1 MCQVTQN
8 LMERTQFSKNL
19 EKVTRF
25 ILLKT
30 NSTLLI
36 VVETFQ
42 NSLESCISREL
53 IAIILTG
60 KYNLLVSIHYG
71 VQSPSQNCLNIPQ
84 GSPCIRT
91 LGSGFC
97 RL

>member
-36 VVETFQ
+36 VVETF
-42 NSLESCISREL
+42 S
-53 IAIILTG
+53 
-60 KYNLLVSIHYG
+60 K
-71 VQSPSQNCLNIPQ
+71 
-84 GSPCIRT
+84 
-91 LGSGFC
+91 
-97 RL
+97 